1 MARQSVKV
9 SGYREFMRAV
19 SKAEKSVRKD
29 VRAALRETAEPVRTE
44 ATAMFSITDARSAA
58 GFRVAVRQ
66 RGVAVEQ
73 RYGRTTG
80 KHPEFGRK
88 QMRVLR
94 AALAANASHIEHG
107 VEKAIDKIA
116 DRLEGKGAAI

>member
-19 SKAEKSVRKD
+19 SKADKSVRKD

-94 AALAANASHIEHG
+94 AALASNAPHIEKG

>member
-1 MARQSVKV
+1 MASSKVRV
-9 SGYREFMRAV
+9 SGYKEFMRAV
-19 SKAEKSVRKD
+19 GKAEKSVNKD
-29 VRAALRETAEPVRTE
+29 VRAALRETAEPVRQE
-44 ATAMFSITDARSAA
+44 ATAVFSTTDARSAA

-94 AALAANASHIEHG
+94 AALAANAEEITRG

-116 DRLEGKGAAI
+116 DRIEGKGAAL